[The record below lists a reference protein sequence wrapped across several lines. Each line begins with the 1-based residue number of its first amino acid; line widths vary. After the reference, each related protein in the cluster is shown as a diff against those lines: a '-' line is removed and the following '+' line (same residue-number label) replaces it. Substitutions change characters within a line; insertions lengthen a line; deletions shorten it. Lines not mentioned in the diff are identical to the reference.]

1 MQIDSQHKNKGAEL
15 DLILAR
21 WENRY
26 ELRMLSR
33 TVPRSLIAASTLGLA
48 ICAVG
53 YLRLGLRPEQ
63 LALVNAGLL
72 ALSFLLNLIYTLLF
86 PRSRGQQA
94 RYFDILFGL
103 RERMS
108 TALELL
114 SGRLMTHPEI
124 EARQIAD
131 ALIHARR
138 INAREAIALDFRPRE
153 LALLMI
159 LLLALSAAILA
170 PLITGRVPTLEAP
183 SPAIE
188 AAEED
193 LREIIEA
200 VATDS
205 NLDDIDR
212 RELLNALEIALERL
226 REEDISEEEAF
237 AAMSQLGAQI
247 DEIQNELGETIELD
261 QSMLEAAAEALSDFI
276 PPEAADG
283 ELMDADERREASTSG
298 EDLSQALEEMA
309 QAARQM
315 SGEEA
320 QALAESLRQA
330 AEEMLSQNPELAQR
344 FQDMADALEA
354 GDDEAL
360 REQLERAQQDLAQQD
375 QQQQRNQES
384 MTLMQEQEERAQE
397 AADQIAQQQ
406 AESNEQ
412 PAPSA
417 QQGDTASSEGSDQP
431 SGQQGQMQSDEA
443 ESGANQGSQQPDR
456 NRVGMNQE
464 SPDSSDSR
472 GGGAGAG
479 EGEADNRSLA
489 GGGGE
494 DQGADINNQ
503 TTGAGQIEYEAI
515 YNPRGIGGG
524 GEEEIRLHTDAS
536 DQTLAEGDFDENPL
550 GESRV
555 GYDTVYND
563 YERAANRALES
574 DYVPLGLRDVV
585 REYFTSLDPNGG

>member
-1 MQIDSQHKNKGAEL
+1 MSNQSSHKNKGAEL

-63 LALVNAGLL
+63 LALINAGLL
-72 ALSFLLNLIYTLLF
+72 GLSFLLNLIYTLLF
-86 PRSRGQQA
+86 PRSRGEQA
-94 RYFDILFGL
+94 RYFDILLSL

-114 SGRLMTHPEI
+114 SGRIITHPEI

-131 ALIHARR
+131 ALVHARR

-159 LLLALSAAILA
+159 LLLTLSATIIA
-170 PLITGRVPTLEAP
+170 PLITGALPTLDAP

-193 LREIIEA
+193 LREIIEV
-200 VATDS
+200 VAKDTD
-205 NLDDIDR
+205 LDDVDR

-226 REEDISEEEAF
+226 QEEDISEEEAF

-276 PPEAADG
+276 PPEAADS
-283 ELMDADERREASTSG
+283 ELMDVDEQTEASVTG

-309 QAARQM
+309 QSAREM
-315 SGEEA
+315 SREEA
-320 QALAESLRQA
+320 QALAEALRQA

-344 FQDMADALEA
+344 FQDLADALEA

-375 QQQQRNQES
+375 QQQQQNQAA
-384 MTLMQEQEERAQE
+384 MTTMQEQEERAQE

-417 QQGDTASSEGSDQP
+417 QQGDTASSEGSDQR
-431 SGQQGQMQSDEA
+431 SGQQSQRQSEEA

-503 TTGAGQIEYEAI
+503 TTGAGRIEYEAI
-515 YNPRGIGGG
+515 YNPRGISGGG
-524 GEEEIRLHTDAS
+524 DEEIRLRTDAS

-555 GYDTVYND
+555 GYDAVYND
-563 YERAANRALES
+563 YQRAANRALES

>member
-1 MQIDSQHKNKGAEL
+1 MING
-15 DLILAR
+15 
-21 WENRY
+21 
-26 ELRMLSR
+26 
-33 TVPRSLIAASTLGLA
+33 
-48 ICAVG
+48 
-53 YLRLGLRPEQ
+53 
-63 LALVNAGLL
+63 GLL
-72 ALSFLLNLIYTLLF
+72 GLSFLLNLIHTLLI
-86 PRSRGQQA
+86 PRSREEQA
-94 RYFDILFGL
+94 RYFDIMFGL

-114 SGRLMTHPEI
+114 SGRIITHPEI

-153 LALLMI
+153 LALLLI
-159 LLLALSAAILA
+159 LLLALSATILL
-170 PLITGRVPTLEAP
+170 PLITGQLPILEAP

-200 VATDS
+200 VAVDTD
-205 NLDDIDR
+205 LDDIDR

-226 REEDISEEEAF
+226 QEEDISEEEAF
-237 AAMSQLGAQI
+237 AAMSQLSAQI
-247 DEIQNELGETIELD
+247 EEIQNELGETIELD

-276 PPEAADG
+276 PPDAADS
-283 ELMDADERREASTSG
+283 EMMEADERMEASISG
-298 EDLSQALEEMA
+298 DELSQALEDMA

-315 SGEEA
+315 SQEEA
-320 QALAESLRQA
+320 DALAEALRQA

-344 FQDMADALEA
+344 FQDMADALEQ
-354 GDDEAL
+354 GDQEAL

-375 QQQQRNQES
+375 QQQGQNQAA
-384 MTLMQEQEERAQE
+384 MTMLQEQEERAQE
-397 AADQIAQQQ
+397 AAEDIAQQQ
-406 AESNEQ
+406 AEGREQ
-412 PAPSA
+412 PAPGAEEGEMS
-417 QQGDTASSEGSDQP
+417 SSEGGEQR
-431 SGQQGQMQSDEA
+431 SGQQGQQQSAEA
-443 ESGANQGSQQPDR
+443 ETGASLGRQQPDR
-456 NRVGMNQE
+456 NRVGINQE
-464 SPDSSDSR
+464 SPESSDSR
-472 GGGAGAG
+472 GAGAGAG

-503 TTGAGQIEYEAI
+503 TTGAGRIEYEAI
-515 YNPRGIGGG
+515 YNPRGISGGG
-524 GEEEIRLHTDAS
+524 DEEVRLRTDAS

-563 YERAANRALES
+563 YQRAANRALES

-585 REYFTSLDPNGG
+585 REYFTSLDPNAG

>member
-1 MQIDSQHKNKGAEL
+1 MSNQSSHKSKGAEL

-33 TVPRSLIAASTLGLA
+33 TVPRSLITASTLGLA

-72 ALSFLLNLIYTLLF
+72 GLSFLLNLIYTLLF
-86 PRSRGQQA
+86 PRSRVEQA
-94 RYFDILFGL
+94 RYFDIQFGL

-114 SGRLMTHPEI
+114 SGRIMTHPEI
-124 EARQIAD
+124 ESRQIAD
-131 ALIHARR
+131 ALNHARR
-138 INAREAIALDFRPRE
+138 INAREAITLDFRPRE

-159 LLLALSAAILA
+159 LLLALSATIMV
-170 PLITGRVPTLEAP
+170 PLITGQVPILDAP

-200 VATDS
+200 VAKDTD
-205 NLDDIDR
+205 LADIDR

-226 REEDISEEEAF
+226 QEEDISEEEAF

-276 PPEAADG
+276 PPDAAES
-283 ELMDADERREASTSG
+283 ELMDGDQQMEASTTG
-298 EDLSQALEEMA
+298 QDLSQALEEMA

-315 SGEEA
+315 SREEA

-344 FQDMADALEA
+344 FQDMADALEE

-375 QQQQRNQES
+375 QQQQQNQAA
-384 MTLMQEQEERAQE
+384 MTMMQEQEERAQE

-406 AESNEQ
+406 ADSDEQ

-417 QQGDTASSEGSDQP
+417 QEGDTASSEGSEQR
-431 SGQQGQMQSDEA
+431 SGQQGQMQSEDA
-443 ESGANQGSQQPDR
+443 DSGANQGSQQPDR
-456 NRVGMNQE
+456 NRVGANQE
-464 SPDSSDSR
+464 ASVRSDSR
-472 GGGAGAG
+472 GAGAGAG
-479 EGEADNRSLA
+479 EGDADNRSLA

-515 YNPRGIGGG
+515 YNPRGISGGG
-524 GEEEIRLHTDAS
+524 DEEIRLRTDAS

-563 YERAANRALES
+563 YQKAANRALES